1 MQWDAGEGLQE
12 TKDWYATGYLLN
24 YFLSLAP
31 DSFQPEFPEDG
42 TDARIAELQEVLS
55 IPVSSPLA
63 SQKCDTDADTNGRSC
78 DNCAARGALMTKTSS
93 SSRKRGFIP
102 VAVCVLFIKGGDP
115 KNKDNQLSKSEA
127 HWHSRDNPERV
138 FGRNSVCR
146 ARCSLFLNAQLVS
159 G

>member
-1 MQWDAGEGLQE
+1 MKWDAGEGLQE

-31 DSFQPEFPEDG
+31 DSLQPEFPEDG

-55 IPVSSPLA
+55 IPVSSPHA
-63 SQKCDTDADTNGRSC
+63 SPPCDTDADTNGRSC
-78 DNCAARGALMTKTSS
+78 DNCAASGALMTKTSF
-93 SSRKRGFIP
+93 SSRKRGFIL
-102 VAVCVLFIKGGDP
+102 VAMCVLFIKGGDP
-115 KNKDNQLSKSEA
+115 KKKDNQLSKSEGR
-127 HWHSRDNPERV
+127 WHSRDNPERV

-146 ARCSLFLNAQLVS
+146 ARRSLFLNAHHVS

>member
-1 MQWDAGEGLQE
+1 MPPALRQVKWDAGEGLQE

-31 DSFQPEFPEDG
+31 DSLQPEFPEDG

-55 IPVSSPLA
+55 IPVSSPHA
-63 SQKCDTDADTNGRSC
+63 SPQCDTDADTNGRSC
-78 DNCAARGALMTKTSS
+78 DNCAASGALMTKTSF

-115 KNKDNQLSKSEA
+115 KKKDNQL
-127 HWHSRDNPERV
+127 
-138 FGRNSVCR
+138 
-146 ARCSLFLNAQLVS
+146 
-159 G
+159 